1 MNKIET
7 AKYNLLFYG
16 MEYEAAR
23 ERIEEARIDF
33 GMQKCFYNEEEMLN
47 AVNDCINEITK
58 EEKYGKTIEILSK
71 HLKKEKEPMEQAEI
85 LNTILEL
92 RKFQNNEY
100 EVNN

>member
-16 MEYEAAR
+16 MKYEWVR
-23 ERIEEARIDF
+23 NQIENAEIDF
-33 GMQKCFYNEEEMLN
+33 GLNIDFTEEEIF
-47 AVNDCINEITK
+47 DYINTIK
-58 EEKYGKTIEILSK
+58 KDSINKTIEILSK
-71 HLKKEKEPMEQAEI
+71 YLKKEKEPMEQAEI